1 MYSDIFDQV
10 TGGGGRRGGGRSTLS
25 GNDSAVAAN
34 ASETIAVR
42 FKAGIVDLMETGS
55 DEADSP
61 KKFRCVAKPARGEV
75 RLVKSTSETSPS
87 FSWQWYDR
95 TLSLVEETS
104 PLLPDSVDGDT
115 HTFERIALPEKK
127 IHELDRVYVWT
138 HIPKNR
144 QEPPVYKMYWM
155 QDADESKDEE
165 IVTSVHQFLAEVAT
179 AAASTGAA
187 SQVDALSSILENL
200 GMPQTSSASSIDT
213 NMSGMEAAATT
224 SSGFPPSTVRNQ
236 LTLADLQGAMASVQQ
251 QLPLAA
257 SATTVGPP
265 LQDIVSLSAVDAILE
280 NPEASQRLI
289 QFLPPDQ
296 QSVEYLRDNLNSS
309 SIQSTLRALTQM
321 LLPNPDSEDGN
332 VYSGYSNLI
341 ANFQL
346 DASDGESALLREHN
360 PIQAFLNCIVAAV
373 EKEKN
378 DQEEN
383 QADDDKMHEDTDD
396 NNNEEL

>member
-1 MYSDIFDQV
+1 
-10 TGGGGRRGGGRSTLS
+10 
-25 GNDSAVAAN
+25 
-34 ASETIAVR
+34 
-42 FKAGIVDLMETGS
+42 
-55 DEADSP
+55 
-61 KKFRCVAKPARGEV
+61 
-75 RLVKSTSETSPS
+75 
-87 FSWQWYDR
+87 
-95 TLSLVEETS
+95 
-104 PLLPDSVDGDT
+104 
-115 HTFERIALPEKK
+115 
-127 IHELDRVYVWT
+127 
-138 HIPKNR
+138 
-144 QEPPVYKMYWM
+144 
-155 QDADESKDEE
+155 
-165 IVTSVHQFLAEVAT
+165 
-179 AAASTGAA
+179 
-187 SQVDALSSILENL
+187 
-200 GMPQTSSASSIDT
+200 
-213 NMSGMEAAATT
+213 
-224 SSGFPPSTVRNQ
+224 
-236 LTLADLQGAMASVQQ
+236 
-251 QLPLAA
+251 LPLAA